1 MCIIEFAI
9 IFDSFAKTIIITIVT
24 KSSLVSPSDCQIFNK
39 DSIIIKDFETCL
51 ILFMFFFFSLLHPLF
66 IFQLVSFVLVGVAA
80 YARVV
85 TVVTSLALVGGVISC
100 GVFLFFTALIG
111 LIGACRHHQVLLF
124 FVSLETVWDRFVT
137 FLCGNCFLFNSGAL
151 SKGDIRYRYIMIQ
164 SQSLN

>member
-1 MCIIEFAI
+1 M
-9 IFDSFAKTIIITIVT
+9 SYP
-24 KSSLVSPSDCQIFNK
+24 L
-39 DSIIIKDFETCL
+39 CL
-51 ILFMFFFFSLLHPLF
+51 CFFFQAILHPLF

-124 FVSLETVWDRFVT
+124 FVSLETVETDLLHFYVVT
-137 FLCGNCFLFNSGAL
+137 VFFSILEH
-151 SKGDIRYRYIMIQ
+151 
-164 SQSLN
+164 

>member
-9 IFDSFAKTIIITIVT
+9 IFDSFAKTIIITICIVT

-51 ILFMFFFFSLLHPLF
+51 ILFVYVFFQAILHPLF

-124 FVSLETVWDRFVT
+124 FVSLETV
-137 FLCGNCFLFNSGAL
+137 
-151 SKGDIRYRYIMIQ
+151 
-164 SQSLN
+164 

>member
-39 DSIIIKDFETCL
+39 DSIIIKDFEICL
-51 ILFMFFFFSLLHPLF
+51 ILFVYVFFQAILHPLF

-124 FVSLETVWDRFVT
+124 FVSLETETDLLHFYVVT
-137 FLCGNCFLFNSGAL
+137 FFFSILEH
-151 SKGDIRYRYIMIQ
+151 
-164 SQSLN
+164 